1 MNDTVRLPFYAK
13 LALTLLSLV
22 AIFTILYF
30 GQNIIIPLLLALL
43 FAILLRPVS
52 HFLKSKLRF
61 PHVIAVM
68 FSVFLFVIVVAG
80 IITFI
85 SWQIS
90 GIANDWNTI
99 KNNLSLHIDNLQE
112 IVRDNFNLSKREQK
126 KLLNEATESSLNTG
140 KDILGSTLMSFT
152 ATLLNLL
159 IIPIYTFLILL
170 YRTHFIKF
178 LCQLFK
184 PEYHNTLNDILCQ
197 VKVSVQSYIT
207 GLMIQMVTVSTL
219 TAVGFMIIG
228 VKYAI
233 VLGLI
238 TGILNLIPYIGIL
251 FAGFLSV
258 IATLTGSPD
267 LSMIL
272 SVVIVIV
279 IVQLIDNNLIVTMIV
294 SSKVK
299 INALASIVGI
309 VIGGAMCGVPGMFL
323 AIPILAIL
331 KVIFDRIESLKPWG
345 YLISDD
351 LPKTYTWRNITLPLF
366 DSETAKEITQTITE
380 SKPPVFTKTTTGEP
394 LTNDDCAENETGK
407 GNDNKP

>member
-1 MNDTVRLPFYAK
+1 MNDTVRFPFYAK
-13 LALTLLSLV
+13 LALTLFSLV

-30 GQNIIIPLLLALL
+30 GQNIIIPILLALL
-43 FAILLRPVS
+43 FAILLRPVA

-61 PHVIAVM
+61 PHVIAVI
-68 FSVFLFVIVVAG
+68 FSVFLFVIVLAG
-80 IITFI
+80 VITFI

-99 KNNLSLHIDNLQE
+99 KNNLSIHIDNIQDV
-112 IVRDNFNLSKREQK
+112 VRDNFNLSKREQK
-126 KLLNEATESSLNTG
+126 KLLNEATESSLQTG
-140 KDILGSTLMSFT
+140 KSIVGSTLMSFT

-184 PEYHNTLNDILCQ
+184 PEYHDTLNDILCH
-197 VKVSVQSYIT
+197 VKVSVQSYII
-207 GLMIQMVTVSTL
+207 GLMIQLVTVSTL

-267 LSMIL
+267 LSLII
-272 SVVIVIV
+272 SVIVVIA

-309 VIGGAMCGVPGMFL
+309 VIGGVMCGVPGMFL

-366 DSETAKEITQTITE
+366 DSETHKEITQTITE
-380 SKPPVFTKTTTGEP
+380 SKPPVFTETTTFE
-394 LTNDDCAENETGK
+394 TITDDECPDDTVNE
-407 GNDNKP
+407 NDNKT

>member
-1 MNDTVRLPFYAK
+1 MNDTVRFPFYAK
-13 LALTLLSLV
+13 LALTLLSLI
-22 AIFTILYF
+22 AIFSILYV
-30 GQNIIIPLLLALL
+30 GQNIIIPILLALL
-43 FAILLRPVS
+43 FAILLRPLA

-61 PHVIAVM
+61 PHVIAVI
-68 FSVFLFVIVVAG
+68 FSVFLFVIVVIG

-99 KNNLSLHIDNLQE
+99 KNNLSIHIDNIQDM
-112 IVRDNFNLSKREQK
+112 VRDNFNLSKREQK
-126 KLLNEATESSLNTG
+126 KLLNEATESSLQTG
-140 KDILGSTLMSFT
+140 KSIVGSTLMSFT
-152 ATLLNLL
+152 GTLLNLL

-184 PEYHNTLNDILCQ
+184 PEYHDTLNDILGQ

-207 GLMIQMVTVSTL
+207 GLMIQLVTVSTL
-219 TAVGFMIIG
+219 TAIGFTIIG
-228 VKYAI
+228 VKYAV

-251 FAGFLSV
+251 FAGLLSV

-267 LSMIL
+267 LSLML
-272 SVVIVIV
+272 SVVVVIA

-366 DSETAKEITQTITE
+366 DSEAPKEITQTITE
-380 SKPPVFTKTTTGEP
+380 SKPSVFTETPTIKSIT
-394 LTNDDCAENETGK
+394 DDESTDDTVK
-407 GNDNKP
+407 DSNKP